1 MYTTHSSPKRA
12 QTVAVATPCWPAP
25 VSAMIRRFPIRSAS
39 SAWPIV
45 LLILCAPVWFRSS
58 RLSTTVRAGLGA
70 EPGRLGQRRGPAH
83 ELRQQRL
90 VLRPEGGIAADA
102 VVQRR
107 EIVERGDE
115 RLGHVPPAVGTEAS
129 RRRPAQ
135 LIALWPNDRLQKTR
149 DFVGILDARQALH
162 P

>member
-25 VSAMIRRFPIRSAS
+25 VSAMMRRLPIRSAS

-45 LLILCAPVWFRSS
+45 LLILCAPVWLRSS
-58 RLSTTVRAGLGA
+58 RLSTTVAPASAPSRGA
-70 EPGRLGQRRGPAH
+70 SVSGEGRPTNSASSASYSAQKAR
-83 ELRQQRL
+83 
-90 VLRPEGGIAADA
+90 IAADA

-115 RLGHVPPAVGTEAS
+115 RLGHVPAAVGTEAS
-129 RRRPAQ
+129 PDGP
-135 LIALWPNDRLQKTR
+135 LS
-149 DFVGILDARQALH
+149 
-162 P
+162 